1 MLFDLI
7 GLVEDLVERPEDLI
21 MNELFVD
28 LVRLR
33 CDRLRV
39 SNLARLVAFVC
50 AIVWYYDIAA
60 GVPILR
66 ILVSCCLRRL
76 WRMLHVLM
84 LLVESQLL
92 VLGVMRHLSL
102 R

>member
-1 MLFDLI
+1 MI
-7 GLVEDLVERPEDLI
+7 GLVEDLVERPKDLI

-39 SNLARLVAFVC
+39 SYLARLVAFVRT
-50 AIVWYYDIAA
+50 IVWHYEIVA
-60 GVPILR
+60 GGPLLR

-76 WRMLHVLM
+76 GRVLHILM

-92 VLGVMRHLSL
+92 VLGVM
-102 R
+102 